1 MDINIHYPRENIEEY
16 YKNYKLEIL
25 LINKISQNEL
35 DEALNI
41 FEDLIKQD
49 FFYDTSGNKDA
60 LRSLKNHFIGLCSLL
75 CHNVIRSGV
84 SPYTAKAKTKAFINL
99 IEKASSITEVTAIKK
114 DIIKGYSKQV
124 SSLVKVEDTCIKK
137 ALNYIHNH
145 LGENITLEQVANEV
159 CLSKCYFCSQFKK
172 ETKMT
177 FSTYLNHIRI
187 ERSKF
192 LLKHSDK
199 SILDIAIS
207 LGFSSQSYFSSQF
220 KKHTKLSPKKYRSST
235 L

>member
-1 MDINIHYPRENIEEY
+1 MDINIHYPRENIDEY
-16 YKNYKLEIL
+16 YKNYKMEIS
-25 LINKISQNEL
+25 LINKICTNEL

-41 FEDLIKQD
+41 WDDLINKG
-49 FFYDTSGNKDA
+49 FFYDISGNKDTI
-60 LRSLKNHFIGLCSLL
+60 RSLKNHMIGLCSLL
-75 CHNVIRSGV
+75 CHNVIVRGV
-84 SPYTAKAKTKAFINL
+84 SPYTAKAKTKAFISL
-99 IEKASSITEVTAIKK
+99 VEKTSSIIELTAIGK
-114 DIIKGYSKQV
+114 DIITAYSKQV
-124 SSLVKVEDTCIKK
+124 SSLVKVEDECIKK

-145 LGENITLEQVANEV
+145 LGEDITLDEVANEV

-177 FSTYLNHIRI
+177 FSNYLTHIRI

-220 KKHTKLSPKKYRSST
+220 KKHTNMSPKKYRSSM